1 MKKHFII
8 SALVVLFAACALS
21 ASAEVIRKDV
31 LFNNETNNLPTYTK
45 SQPENTNEIDNCAP
59 PPADM
64 NSFNSYSYS
73 DMSHPA
79 PPSFSSDRP
88 DMPPNMGKNYK
99 KSYRTIYNTN
109 GACK

>member
-21 ASAEVIRKDV
+21 ASAEVIRQDV
-31 LFNNETNNLPTYTK
+31 LPNNTTSNLPTYTQTLPAN
-45 SQPENTNEIDNCAP
+45 SEETDNCAP
-59 PPADM
+59 QPAEPKG
-64 NSFNSYSYS
+64 FNAYSYS

-79 PPSFSSDRP
+79 PPSFVGDRP

-99 KSYRTIYNTN
+99 KSYQTKYNTN
-109 GACK
+109 GVCK